1 MAEQVIEQP
10 ELEDEVAD
18 MEDEAVVEVAGSL
31 PLNQMALTLGRL
43 RDRLKHATGGAVVMD
58 ALLDD
63 KYTYHH
69 AQIRL
74 CSGDADREV
83 NALTH
88 FRLLAADMKNGE
100 LFCIFGPGA
109 AGRALVAGFK
119 VDICT

>member
-18 MEDEAVVEVAGSL
+18 MEDEAVGEVAGSL

-74 CSGDADREV
+74 CAV
-83 NALTH
+83 A
-88 FRLLAADMKNGE
+88 MP
-100 LFCIFGPGA
+100 I
-109 AGRALVAGFK
+109 GR
-119 VDICT
+119 